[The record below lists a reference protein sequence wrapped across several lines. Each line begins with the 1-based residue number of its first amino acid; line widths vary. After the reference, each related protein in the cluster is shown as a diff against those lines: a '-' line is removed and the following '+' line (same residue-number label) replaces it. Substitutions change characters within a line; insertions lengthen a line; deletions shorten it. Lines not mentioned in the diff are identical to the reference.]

1 MVETLAPKGCKPRG
15 THKLYA
21 AAYLPLVIPS
31 WHKKKPGIISAL
43 MHAVTIRFGWLLDL
57 KSYE

>member
-1 MVETLAPKGCKPRG
+1 MVEALAPKGCKPRG

-31 WHKKKPGIISAL
+31 WHKKK
-43 MHAVTIRFGWLLDL
+43 R
-57 KSYE
+57 E